1 MIRRGKKSL
10 AILLDPDKLDAQS
23 IQQRIDDINQSPV
36 DYLFIGGSLISSANM
51 DFLLSEL
58 AAKTFVPKILFPGN
72 SLHINDKADAILFL
86 SLISGRNPEFLI
98 GQQVVSA
105 PILKRSNL
113 KILPTGYMLIDGG
126 KPTSVSYMS
135 NTTPIPN
142 DKPDLA
148 AATALAGE
156 MLGLQHIYLDAGS
169 GALHPVRADMIR
181 AVRDNVSLPL
191 IVGGG
196 IKSVEGVRTAF
207 EAGADVVVIGNGIE
221 ESPSLYEEVAA
232 FNRKFST
239 V

>member
-1 MIRRGKKSL
+1 MIQRGKKSL
-10 AILLDPDKLDAQS
+10 AILLDPDKLDTFS
-23 IQQRIDDINQSPV
+23 IQERIEDINHSPV

-51 DFLLSEL
+51 DILLNEL
-58 AAKTFVPKILFPGN
+58 AAKTFIPKILFPGN

-126 KPTSVSYMS
+126 RPTSVSYMS

-148 AATALAGE
+148 AVTALAGE

-169 GALHPVRADMIR
+169 GALFPVSAEMIK
-181 AVRDNVSLPL
+181 AVRENISLPL

-196 IKSVEGVRTAF
+196 IKTAEAVKTAF
-207 EAGADVVVIGNGIE
+207 EAGADVVVIGNAIE
-221 ESPSLYEEVAA
+221 ENPSLYEEMAA
-232 FNRKFST
+232 FSRKYST